1 MIQPILKARADFS
14 PFFEELKEEKF
25 LLGFSDL
32 YNGLG
37 TVVPNI
43 LIVPAVPRVRQLSPT
58 KHLLAKICAHIL
70 GQIKS
75 QMIL

>member
-1 MIQPILKARADFS
+1 MDL
-14 PFFEELKEEKF
+14 FFDSTCFRVVVF
-25 LLGFSDL
+25 LRIRGRKISFRIFGNL